1 MPDLVQFPQDIV
13 HQDGHSA
20 SLVLFSEQLEHGEAE
35 GEGGGAAFPFGAIGG
50 QDLTLE
56 EAGQVASLGAVVGHA
71 LPAVPG
77 EGLLQA
83 LCVLCLDFPPAAW
96 GAFQEPSDAGEV
108 CACHGPAFG
117 EEEGGVLLE
126 CPVEL
131 LPVAAAVEPLVG
143 KDDCGLYPHFAHHVA
158 EGAGITHAARVALVE
173 HRAGFLPVHGER
185 VHEVD
190 LGIMAA
196 MGIAAA
202 LRIRHPAG
210 IADDRGPVEN
220 CVEVFSQVCIPA

>member
-1 MPDLVQFPQDIV
+1 MAGAFPEGSVFHGEDPWGGEGLGEGGAGEEELAGLGDLLQEGVLPDLVQFPQDIV

-50 QDLTLE
+50 QDFTLE

-83 LCVLCLDFPPAAW
+83 LCVLCLDFLPAAW

-108 CACHGPAFG
+108 CACHGTAFAD
-117 EEEGGVLLE
+117 EEGECCWNARWRFSPRSPLPWNPLSARMTAVSIPIPCIMLPKALASRTLPGWLL
-126 CPVEL
+126 
-131 LPVAAAVEPLVG
+131 
-143 KDDCGLYPHFAHHVA
+143 
-158 EGAGITHAARVALVE
+158 
-173 HRAGFLPVHGER
+173 
-185 VHEVD
+185 
-190 LGIMAA
+190 
-196 MGIAAA
+196 
-202 LRIRHPAG
+202 
-210 IADDRGPVEN
+210 
-220 CVEVFSQVCIPA
+220 